1 MEKNYGAAG
10 VPRLQDPVPFPYI
23 DGHLYPEDGVAF
35 YLHVSGC
42 TSCHE
47 MYPDP
52 LHATLPYLDES

>member
-1 MEKNYGAAG
+1 

-35 YLHVSGC
+35 YIHVSGC
-42 TSCHE
+42 TSCQE